1 VLWQGE
7 FAPVVRIL
15 VVLLVSLAVV
25 PAASGQG
32 EKAPLRESFQQ
43 LATQAAEAQRQG
55 QTEEAIR
62 LYQRALRIRPQ
73 WGDGWRNVGILLAGR
88 KEQARAEAA
97 FRNLLNIEPKN
108 GAGWARLGL
117 CEYEQGRYNLAWKH
131 VQRGQAMGIGE
142 ADLEKVAAYH
152 IALITIQRGDFQ
164 VAQRLLARLARSDV
178 DDPDLITAFGLA
190 ALRIAK
196 SPERLD
202 AQQKSLVDRV
212 GQIELHA
219 RHRQFPEIVAAY
231 EKLLA
236 ELPGAPGLHYA
247 FGNVLANAGQ
257 HERAIEEMKTALKL
271 NPDDVLAMLQLA
283 MSYVNVSQPEQ
294 ALPYA
299 EKAVRRAPQL
309 FAARYVQGWTF
320 FKLGQV
326 ERAIPELEKAVKLAP
341 NSPGAHYVLLQ
352 ACLRAGRKAEAKRE
366 RDIFA
371 RLSQNA
377 PPPGSALGARE
388 YSGTPVENL
397 PFPPEPP
404 GPQP

>member
-1 VLWQGE
+1 LWQGE
-7 FAPVVRIL
+7 YAPVARIF
-15 VVLLVSLAVV
+15 VVLVSLAVV
-25 PAASGQG
+25 PVASGQA
-32 EKAPLRESFQQ
+32 EKAPLREGFQ
-43 LATQAAEAQRQG
+43 LTKQAAEAQRQG

-62 LYQRALRIRPQ
+62 HYQRALRIRPK
-73 WGDGWRNVGILLAGR
+73 WGDGWRNVGILLADH
-88 KEQARAEAA
+88 KEYARAAAA
-97 FRNLLNIEPKN
+97 FRNLLGIEPKD

-117 CEYEQGRYNLAWKH
+117 CEYEQGRYSLAWKH
-131 VQRGQAMGIGE
+131 IHQGQALGIGN

-164 VAQRLLARLARSDV
+164 VAQRLLARLARADA

-190 ALRIAK
+190 ALRITK
-196 SPERLD
+196 SPTRVD
-202 AQQKSLVDRV
+202 PQQKSAVDRV

-219 RHRQFPEIVAAY
+219 RHRQLPEIVAAY

-257 HERAIEEMKTALKL
+257 YERAIEEMKIALKF

-283 MSYVNVSQPEQ
+283 MSYVSISQPEL

-299 EKAVRRAPQL
+299 EKAVRLAPEL
-309 FAARYVQGWTF
+309 FAACYAQGWTL

-326 ERAIPELEKAVKLAP
+326 ERAIPELEKTVKLEP
-341 NSPGAHYVLLQ
+341 RSSSAHYVLLQ
-352 ACLRAGRKAEAKRE
+352 AYLRAGRKAEADRE
-366 RDIFA
+366 REIFA
-371 RLSQNA
+371 RLSQKA
-377 PPPGSALGARE
+377 PSPGAALGARE
-388 YSGTPVENL
+388 YSGTPAENL
-397 PFPPEPP
+397 PSPPDPP